1 MRLLPS
7 SVPMAESD
15 EMVAA
20 LQACHAHVRYTL
32 HPVAGDEAWSPAYE
46 EPELYPWLLS
56 QGRDTP

>member
-1 MRLLPS
+1 
-7 SVPMAESD
+7 MAESD

-32 HPVAGDEAWSPAYE
+32 HPVAGDEAWSRAYE